1 MWLHN
6 PDWKVLPTIYF
17 VDGYPHVLTCKY
29 HDGGCNLIQIHCCIW
44 RTNIPSPLSD
54 QVFRAIGKPLTV
66 KHMKVGY
73 NFTGYQMAEQRSSR
87 KGPDTINVSSV
98 GNTDHGYIL
107 IQEYKAR
114 SYANRADMKGIIQGI
129 IDDEKYPTIMLKEYK
144 SFLKKSRNFDYMKY
158 KFGSNYVPAEI
169 TMSMK

>member
-6 PDWKVLPTIYF
+6 PDWKVSPTISF
-17 VDGYPHVLTCKY
+17 VDGYPRVLTCKD
-29 HDGGCNLIQIHCCIW
+29 HDGLYNLIQIHCCRW

-73 NFTGYQMAEQRSSR
+73 NFTGYQIVEQQNSW

-107 IQEYKAR
+107 ISEIFVCERNALRHMIKQLLVSFLLQMKKKAR
-114 SYANRADMKGIIQGI
+114 TIPMI
-129 IDDEKYPTIMLKEYK
+129 PTIVKILMIQ
-144 SFLKKSRNFDYMKY
+144 M
-158 KFGSNYVPAEI
+158 
-169 TMSMK
+169 MM